1 MLLDVSSL
9 GSQPSVG
16 SAYDLLV
23 CPDSPVVLT
32 LRLGRSERLE
42 HGQLVLRR
50 MDDGAGMPSP
60 SILSE
65 SSTEGSV
72 RGVEWIGAG
81 WGDPRRMQGLTLAF
95 AGVVE
100 PPRLRVLVDR
110 GDGTWRPLSE
120 APTVTALSVDG
131 VTRLHVTF
139 DAVATRVRVE
149 LLDLNGA
156 PVAMDLDEVEP
167 LQVEI
172 GEQPEELSLCVRGH
186 EPFIRWSGPIPE
198 GGGLTIDDLL
208 AALPPE
214 QRPRD
219 PETPL
224 VLELRAQVAGDLEL
238 WWSFATSGATDSLSN
253 VEH

>member
-32 LRLGRSERLE
+32 LRLGHRERLAQ
-42 HGQLVLRR
+42 GQLALRR
-50 MDDGAGMPSP
+50 IDDGAGMPSP

-65 SSTEGSV
+65 SGADGSV

-81 WGDPRRMQGLTLAF
+81 WGDPRRMQGLTLAL
-95 AGVVE
+95 AGVIE
-100 PPRLRVLVDR
+100 PPRVRVLVDR
-110 GDGTWRPLSE
+110 GDGTWRPLTE
-120 APTVTALSVDG
+120 APTVTALSAQG

-149 LLDLNGA
+149 LLDPEGA
-156 PVAMDLDEVEP
+156 PVAMDLEEAEP
-167 LQVEI
+167 LHVELA
-172 GEQPEELSLCVRGH
+172 EQPEELSLCVRGH

-214 QRPRD
+214 QRPSD
-219 PETPL
+219 PEAPL

-238 WWSFATSGATDSLSN
+238 WWSFATTGATDPPTL